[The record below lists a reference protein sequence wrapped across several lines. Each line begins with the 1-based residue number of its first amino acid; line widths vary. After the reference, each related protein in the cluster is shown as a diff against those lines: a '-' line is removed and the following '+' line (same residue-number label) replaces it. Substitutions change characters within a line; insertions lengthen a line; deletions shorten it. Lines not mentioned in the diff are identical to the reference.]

1 MTGNQN
7 IFQEAINQ
15 GHSAAWDQD
24 WEQAANFY
32 RQAMEEF
39 PDNSKALTSL
49 ALALFELQKFEEA
62 REYYQRAA
70 ELSPNDP
77 IPLQKIAEIQ
87 ERVGNLSIATKI
99 YMDVAELFARSKDV
113 EKAIEN
119 WSRVVSLDPEHLP
132 AHSRLALIYERLG
145 RSTQALVEYLSIAS
159 LLQHNGEIQKATQT
173 VNHALQVIP
182 DSKEAKQALSML
194 QTGKILP
201 KPRRS
206 RGVTGPLMMAQV
218 RQLELPKSIGDE
230 RPKLDPIQDAKQKA
244 LTMLADLLFEQGDT
258 QSIQARQGLQSII
271 KGTGAL
277 GHAQIDQTKI
287 ILHLSQVI
295 DMQSHGQDDQ
305 AIPELERAIEAG
317 LDNSAAYYDLGLL
330 LSKSER
336 LESAVRNL
344 QRAVKHELFG
354 LGARLLLGLTLY
366 KMERTKEASIEYLE
380 ALRIADAESVP
391 ADQAEELS
399 QLYEPLIEAF
409 IQQAD
414 TKLQKRICENIS
426 KLLIR
431 PDWRDQTRRAR
442 QQLPAQPA
450 GSPPVPLAEIL
461 TEATSSQVVESLA
474 KVNQLARAH
483 KIRAAMEEA
492 FYALKFA
499 PTYLPLH
506 ICIGDLLFQEDRMP
520 EAIKKYSV
528 VAESYSIR
536 GEANRAINL
545 LKKVVELAPMDM
557 EARNHLIDLMMA
569 RGNNQETVREF
580 LKLAETYYSLADLAM
595 ARKTFTRALR
605 FAQQAN
611 VDRDTKVKL
620 LHRMADIDMQ
630 SLDWRSALRIFE
642 QVRTLEPDDEA
653 SRDMLIDLNI
663 RLGQSSQALAEL
675 DNYLNHLISTN
686 HQTKAV
692 EYINSKIQENP
703 TQPAL
708 HRRLAEIYR
717 QMERKEDAIEQLDI
731 AGEMFI
737 QAGNR
742 SAAIEAIMAIL
753 ALNPINTNDYQK
765 LLAELQA
772 ES

>member
-1 MTGNQN
+1 
-7 IFQEAINQ
+7 
-15 GHSAAWDQD
+15 
-24 WEQAANFY
+24 
-32 RQAMEEF
+32 
-39 PDNSKALTSL
+39 
-49 ALALFELQKFEEA
+49 
-62 REYYQRAA
+62 
-70 ELSPNDP
+70 
-77 IPLQKIAEIQ
+77 
-87 ERVGNLSIATKI
+87 
-99 YMDVAELFARSKDV
+99 
-113 EKAIEN
+113 
-119 WSRVVSLDPEHLP
+119 
-132 AHSRLALIYERLG
+132 
-145 RSTQALVEYLSIAS
+145 
-159 LLQHNGEIQKATQT
+159 
-173 VNHALQVIP
+173 
-182 DSKEAKQALSML
+182 
-194 QTGKILP
+194 
-201 KPRRS
+201 
-206 RGVTGPLMMAQV
+206 
-218 RQLELPKSIGDE
+218 
-230 RPKLDPIQDAKQKA
+230 
-244 LTMLADLLFEQGDT
+244 
-258 QSIQARQGLQSII
+258 
-271 KGTGAL
+271 
-277 GHAQIDQTKI
+277 
-287 ILHLSQVI
+287 
-295 DMQSHGQDDQ
+295 
-305 AIPELERAIEAG
+305 
-317 LDNSAAYYDLGLL
+317 
-330 LSKSER
+330 
-336 LESAVRNL
+336 
-344 QRAVKHELFG
+344 
-354 LGARLLLGLTLY
+354 
-366 KMERTKEASIEYLE
+366 
-380 ALRIADAESVP
+380 
-391 ADQAEELS
+391 
-399 QLYEPLIEAF
+399 
-409 IQQAD
+409 
-414 TKLQKRICENIS
+414 
-426 KLLIR
+426 
-431 PDWRDQTRRAR
+431 
-442 QQLPAQPA
+442 
-450 GSPPVPLAEIL
+450 
-461 TEATSSQVVESLA
+461 
-474 KVNQLARAH
+474 
-483 KIRAAMEEA
+483 
-492 FYALKFA
+492 
-499 PTYLPLH
+499 
-506 ICIGDLLFQEDRMP
+506 MP